1 MRSLTR
7 RRIGVITT
15 LLGLTGVGVGLAA
28 TPASAA
34 SVEPILVT
42 GDGNPSC
49 GELAADFSGGQTWI
63 EIKLEGDDLSDGPHT
78 VGGVTVTLSNVTSH
92 SFDWSATVG
101 IDAVLV
107 KAGSSDHNFYLYAP
121 NGDAAEPTS
130 DTGLQA
136 SGQNAISHI
145 SFCYDQTNPTTTT
158 TSTTAPSTTSSV
170 PETTTTTVAETTTT
184 TVPETTTT
192 TVPETTTTTVAETT
206 TTTVPETTTTT
217 DPAVAGSSTT
227 VTTAPTQVLGT
238 QQSRP
243 LPRTGSDTGALVAFS
258 LGLIAVG
265 LGMILLGNG
274 AQVLAVRRR

>member
-1 MRSLTR
+1 MRSLTC

-15 LLGLTGVGVGLAA
+15 LLGLTGAGIGLAA

-34 SVEPILVT
+34 SVEPIVVT

-49 GELAADFSGGQTWI
+49 GELAADFGGGQTWI
-63 EIKLEGDDLSDGPHT
+63 EIKLEGNDLSNGPHT

-101 IDAVLV
+101 IDSVLV
-107 KAGSSDHNFYLYAP
+107 KAGSSNHNFYLYAP

-145 SFCYDQTNPTTTT
+145 SFCYDTTDPTTTT
-158 TSTTAPSTTSSV
+158 TSTTAPTTTSTTV
-170 PETTTTTVAETTTT
+170 PETTTTTVAETTTTTVAETTTT

-192 TVPETTTTTVAETT
+192 TASVV
-206 TTTVPETTTTT
+206 
-217 DPAVAGSSTT
+217 GSSTT
-227 VTTAPTQVLGT
+227 PTTATQVLGT
-238 QQSRP
+238 QQTRP
-243 LPRTGSDTGALVAFS
+243 LARTGSDTAALVALS
-258 LGLIAVG
+258 LGMIAVG
-265 LGMILLGNG
+265 LGMVLLGNG